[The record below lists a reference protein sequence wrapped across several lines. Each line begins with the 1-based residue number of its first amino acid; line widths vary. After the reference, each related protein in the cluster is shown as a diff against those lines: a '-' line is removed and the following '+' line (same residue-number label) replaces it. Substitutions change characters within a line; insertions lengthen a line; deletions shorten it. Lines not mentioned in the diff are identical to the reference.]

1 MKKSWAALLC
11 VVYLTSA
18 AGVVGAENNSSTSV
32 VSVNES
38 QNNASDEQSR
48 RMKDITVTATRTEA
62 LVRDVPIATTIISQ
76 EEIKSRQ
83 YRNLEQALQSV
94 PGVAFSTDAHGG
106 QNITMRGAESR
117 HTLILIDIPIDES
130 DSSSAHYST
139 IPLGIILMDECIL
152 TVCTAQSRLLNDF
165 IVGHIKEFFTF
176 KKTRFIL
183 QILYKNATYYLL
195 YLRRINKLTIEIERE
210 IHNSMKNKELLQLL
224 ELEKSLIY
232 FSTSLKSIELVLQK
246 LLRTSAIKKYPEDE
260 DLLEDV
266 IIENKQAVEMATIY
280 GDILSR
286 IMDAF
291 SAIIN
296 NNQNNVMQ
304 FLTVVTFIFSIP
316 TIVSGFFGMNVANLP
331 FETDPYGFWI
341 ILLITTVIC
350 LILTIL
356 LSKNKLL

>member
-1 MKKSWAALLC
+1 MIRYYKTIEGKLEKLNSYEDGCWVNLVEPTNEEISELSNILDLDIDSINAAL
-11 VVYLTSA
+11 
-18 AGVVGAENNSSTSV
+18 
-32 VSVNES
+32 
-38 QNNASDEQSR
+38 DEEERSR
-48 RMKDITVTATRTEA
+48 IEVED
-62 LVRDVPIATTIISQ
+62 
-76 EEIKSRQ
+76 
-83 YRNLEQALQSV
+83 N
-94 PGVAFSTDAHGG
+94 
-106 QNITMRGAESR
+106 

-291 SAIIN
+291 SAIIS
-296 NNQNNVMQ
+296 NNQNGVMQ
-304 FLTVVTFIFSIP
+304 FLTSVTLITTIP
-316 TIVSGFFGMNVANLP
+316 TIVSGFFGMNVGGIPYAN
-331 FETDPYGFWI
+331 DVNGFWI
-341 ILLITTVIC
+341 VMLITTLIC
-350 LILTIL
+350 LVITFFM
-356 LSKNKLL
+356 SRNKLL